1 MKKVICI
8 DASNRPN
15 EVPTSRWIEKEQ
27 EYTIRSVCWMES
39 QGIYGCKLE
48 EINNDDLFPYSFFA
62 LSRFAILKEE
72 IDKAIEE
79 KELELEEVY

>member
-8 DASNRPN
+8 NDSNRPN
-15 EVPTSRWIEKEQ
+15 EVPTSRWVKKDE
-27 EYTIRSVCWMES
+27 EYTIISVCWMTQQEM
-39 QGIYGCKLE
+39 YGCKLE

-62 LSRFAILKEE
+62 LSRFAIKKEE

-79 KELELEEVY
+79 KELELELV